1 MQLARHFA
9 IVGDLKR
16 QIAELTGER
25 DAARRVV
32 ATQADR
38 IRSDG
43 QKIAY
48 LTDERDQADMAHRA
62 ALADL
67 AELTRQLADERAAA
81 LDLDLAEPP
90 TAILRGEPDMER
102 YG

>member
-1 MQLARHFA
+1 MQLARHMAA
-9 IVGDLKR
+9 IGDLKR

-32 ATQADR
+32 ASQADK
-38 IRSDG
+38 IRADERR
-43 QKIAY
+43 IAY
-48 LTDERDQADMAHRA
+48 LIDERDQADMAHRA

-67 AELTRQLADERAAA
+67 AEAHRELAAERAAA
-81 LDLDLAEPP
+81 LDPDPAEPP
-90 TAILRGEPDMER
+90 TTILRGEPDMER